1 MLDQII
7 CAESKYEL
15 AQRQTT
21 FIKRSRALEEAIL
34 GEARQRLHARGY
46 EELRSITCE
55 YHEGMIILR
64 GRLSSFYLKQ
74 LAQEA
79 IRTQP
84 GVTIIVNTTDVA
96 VLLPIP

>member
-7 CAESKYEL
+7 CAESNYEL
-15 AQRQTT
+15 AERQTIL
-21 FIKRSRALEEAIL
+21 IKRSRAVEEAIL
-34 GEARQRLHARGY
+34 GEARQRLQARGY

-79 IRTQP
+79 IRAQP

-96 VLLPIP
+96 ALLPIL

>member
-1 MLDQII
+1 MLDQIN
-7 CAESKYEL
+7 CAESNYEL
-15 AQRQTT
+15 AERQTN
-21 FIKRSRALEEAIL
+21 FIKRSHSVEEAIL
-34 GEARQRLHARGY
+34 GEARQRLQARGY

-64 GRLSSFYLKQ
+64 GRLSSFFLKQ

-96 VLLPIP
+96 ALLPIL

>member
-15 AQRQTT
+15 AERQT
-21 FIKRSRALEEAIL
+21 ILVKRSRAIEEAIL

>member
-15 AQRQTT
+15 AERQTIL
-21 FIKRSRALEEAIL
+21 IKRSRALEEAIL

>member
-15 AQRQTT
+15 AERQTIL
-21 FIKRSRALEEAIL
+21 IKRSRALEEAIL
-34 GEARQRLHARGY
+34 GEARQRLHACGY

>member
-7 CAESKYEL
+7 CAESNYEL
-15 AQRQTT
+15 AQRQT
-21 FIKRSRALEEAIL
+21 ILIQRNRAVEEAIL
-34 GEARQRLHARGY
+34 GEARQRLQARGY

-84 GVTIIVNTTDVA
+84 GVTIIVNTTNVA
-96 VLLPIP
+96 TLLPIL

>member
-15 AQRQTT
+15 AERQTIL
-21 FIKRSRALEEAIL
+21 IKRSRAIEEAIL

>member
-15 AQRQTT
+15 AQRQTIL
-21 FIKRSRALEEAIL
+21 IKRNRAIEEAIL

-84 GVTIIVNTTDVA
+84 GVTIIVNTTNVA
-96 VLLPIP
+96 ALFPIL

>member
-15 AQRQTT
+15 AERQTIL
-21 FIKRSRALEEAIL
+21 IKRSRALEEAIL

-84 GVTIIVNTTDVA
+84 GVTIIVNTTNVA
-96 VLLPIP
+96 ALFPIL

>member
-15 AQRQTT
+15 AERQTIL
-21 FIKRSRALEEAIL
+21 IKRSRAIEEAIL

-84 GVTIIVNTTDVA
+84 GVTIIVNSTDVA

>member
-15 AQRQTT
+15 AQRQTIL
-21 FIKRSRALEEAIL
+21 IKRSRALEEAIL